1 MTTKTSRSAASRS
14 RSASK
19 QSAVDAADGDNA
31 TESAADRLSDQISP
45 ADPIAEAL
53 EAKDKR
59 ALARA
64 IVRPFL
70 RFALFMRCRDS
81 RPVAQIAV
89 ECKQAE
95 RFILTGEIEPGATDA
110 AS

>member
-1 MTTKTSRSAASRS
+1 MTTKASRSNAAKS

-19 QSAVDAADGDNA
+19 QDSVGDNLA
-31 TESAADRLSDQISP
+31 GSTADLDADQSSP
-45 ADPIAEAL
+45 ADPITDAV

-64 IVRPFL
+64 VVRPLL
-70 RFALFMRCRDS
+70 RFALFIRCRDS